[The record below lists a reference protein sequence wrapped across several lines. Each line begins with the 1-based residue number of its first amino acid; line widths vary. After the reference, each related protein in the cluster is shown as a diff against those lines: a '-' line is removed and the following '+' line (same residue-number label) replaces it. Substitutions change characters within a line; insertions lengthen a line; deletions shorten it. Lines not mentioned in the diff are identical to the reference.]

1 MAASGSPTRVA
12 LLGDP
17 GPVQQQIA
25 TAFGSQ
31 GEFILVDV
39 LTNLEKLSRDLRAA
53 EPQLILVDQQVNG
66 QPTLDILDDLAL
78 QFPEVPLVAILPDND
93 PLRAQQ
99 VMLAGARA
107 FIVQPFTQVNL
118 LSTLR
123 RVRELEGRRQQSQT
137 ATQSGAV
144 EAPNRLH
151 TLAVYSPRGG
161 AGCSTIATNL
171 AIAWHEL
178 TNARVLLVDGKLF
191 FGHLGLML
199 NVRTQNTLADLIPH
213 AHMMDE
219 ALVKEVVFEHISGIH
234 VLLSPDDVQVA
245 QGIRSQDLFNVL
257 LGLQR
262 LFDFIVIDTGS
273 AFTENA
279 VTLMDAADRVLLV
292 TVPDLSALHDASRF
306 IQLSRSLAYPAGK
319 LLTVLNR
326 AGLPGGLRTKDVEAA
341 LRHEVFAQ
349 VPDDSHNAMR
359 SLNRGI
365 PLILKYPRSPATRG
379 VQNLARQLR
388 QLESGE
394 PAGIPARV
402 SGKAAKSSP
411 RLATSRSHG

>member
-1 MAASGSPTRVA
+1 MAASGNPTRVA

-25 TAFGSQ
+25 AAFGSQ
-31 GEFILVDV
+31 GEFVLVDV
-39 LTNLEKLSRDLRAA
+39 ITNFEKLTRDLHAT
-53 EPQLILVDQQVNG
+53 EPQLILVDQQVGG

-123 RVRELEGRRQQSQT
+123 RVRELEARRQQSQT
-137 ATQSGAV
+137 ASQTNAS
-144 EAPNRLH
+144 EASDRLH

-161 AGCSTIATNL
+161 AGCSTIASNL
-171 AIAWHEL
+171 AIAWHES
-178 TNARVLLVDGKLF
+178 TKDRVLLVDGKLF
-191 FGHLGLML
+191 FGHLGLIL
-199 NVRTQNTLADLIPH
+199 NIRTQNTLTDLIPH
-213 AHMMDE
+213 AHMLDE

-234 VLLSPDDVQVA
+234 VLLSPGDIQAA

-257 LGLQR
+257 LGLQH
-262 LFDFIVIDTGS
+262 LYDCIVIDTGS

-279 VTLMDAADRVLLV
+279 VTIMDTADRVLLV
-292 TVPDLSALHDASRF
+292 TNPDLSALHDASRF

-326 AGLPGGLRTKDVEAA
+326 AGMPGGLRTKDVEIA
-341 LRHEVFAQ
+341 LRHELFAQ
-349 VPDDSHNAMR
+349 VPDDSANALR

-379 VQNLARQLR
+379 IQNLANQLR
-388 QLESGE
+388 QLYSGE
-394 PAGIPARV
+394 PAGMPV
-402 SGKAAKSSP
+402 KLSKKVTKSKP
-411 RLATSRSHG
+411 RLVPTRGA

>member
-1 MAASGSPTRVA
+1 MAASGNPTRVA
-12 LLGDP
+12 LVGDP
-17 GPVQQQIA
+17 GPVQQQITA
-25 TAFGSQ
+25 AFGSQ
-31 GEFILVDV
+31 GEFVLVDV
-39 LTNLEKLSRDLRAA
+39 LINLEKLSRDLRAA
-53 EPQLILVDQQVNG
+53 EPELILVDQLAGG

-123 RVRELEGRRQQSQT
+123 RVRELEGRRQQSQ
-137 ATQSGAV
+137 AAIQAGSV
-144 EAPNRLH
+144 ETLNRMH

-161 AGCSTIATNL
+161 SGCSTISTNL
-171 AIAWHEL
+171 AIAWHEM
-178 TNARVLLVDGKLF
+178 TKARVLLVDGKLF

-199 NVRTQNTLADLIPH
+199 NVRSQNTLADLIPH
-213 AHMMDE
+213 AHMLDE
-219 ALVKEVVFEHISGIH
+219 GLVKEVVFEHISGIH
-234 VLLSPDDVQVA
+234 ILLSPDDVQIA
-245 QGIRSQDLFNVL
+245 QGIRSQDLFNVIS
-257 LGLQR
+257 GLQR
-262 LFDFIVIDTGS
+262 LYDFIVIDTGS

-279 VTLMDAADRVLLV
+279 VTLMDSADRVLLV
-292 TVPDLSALHDASRF
+292 TNPELSALHDASRF

-326 AGLPGGLRTKDVEAA
+326 AGMPGSLRTRDVEIA
-341 LRHEVFAQ
+341 LRHEVFTQ
-349 VPDDSHNAMR
+349 VPDDSANALR

-379 VQNLARQLR
+379 LQNLAKQLR
-388 QLESGE
+388 QLDGGE
-394 PAGIPARV
+394 MAGKPVRV
-402 SGKAAKSSP
+402 SGKASPNSP
-411 RLATSRSHG
+411 RLAASRSS

>member
-1 MAASGSPTRVA
+1 MAASGSTTRVA

-25 TAFGSQ
+25 AAFGSQ
-31 GEFILVDV
+31 GEFVLVDV
-39 LTNLEKLSRDLRAA
+39 LTDMEKLSRDLRAA
-53 EPQLILVDQQVNG
+53 EPDLILVDQQAGG

-93 PLRAQQ
+93 SLHAQQ

-137 ATQSGAV
+137 AAQSGA
-144 EAPNRLH
+144 ADASNRLR

-161 AGCSTIATNL
+161 SGCSTIAANL

-178 TNARVLLVDGKLF
+178 TKARVLLLDGKLF
-191 FGHLGLML
+191 FGHQGLLL
-199 NVRTQNTLADLIPH
+199 NIRSQNTLADLIPH
-213 AHMMDE
+213 AHMLDE
-219 ALVKEVVFEHISGIH
+219 ALVKEVVFEHITGVH
-234 VLLSPDDVQVA
+234 VLLSPSDIQVA
-245 QGIRSQDLFNVL
+245 QGIRSQDLFNMIV
-257 LGLQR
+257 GLQR
-262 LFDFIVIDTGS
+262 LYDFIVIDTGS

-279 VTLMDAADRVLLV
+279 VTLMDSADRVLLV
-292 TVPDLSALHDASRF
+292 TNPELSALHDASRF

-326 AGLPGGLRTKDVEAA
+326 AGLPGGLRTKDVEIA

-349 VPDDSHNAMR
+349 VPDDGANALR

-365 PLILKYPRSPATRG
+365 PILLKYPRSPATRG
-379 VQNLARQLR
+379 IQSLARHIHKLY
-388 QLESGE
+388 SGE
-394 PAGIPARV
+394 PTNVPANQ
-402 SGKAAKSSP
+402 AAKATKARP
-411 RLATSRSHG
+411 RLAITRSG

>member
-1 MAASGSPTRVA
+1 MAASGNPTRVA

-25 TAFGSQ
+25 AAFGSQ
-31 GEFILVDV
+31 GEFVLVDV
-39 LTNLEKLSRDLRAA
+39 ITNLDKLARDLRAA
-53 EPQLILVDQQVNG
+53 EPELILVDQQVGG

-123 RVRELEGRRQQSQT
+123 RVRELEARRQQSQ
-137 ATQSGAV
+137 ATSQANAS
-144 EAPNRLH
+144 EASDRLH

-161 AGCSTIATNL
+161 AGCSTIASNL

-178 TNARVLLVDGKLF
+178 TKDRVLLVDGKLF
-191 FGHLGLML
+191 FGHLGLIL
-199 NVRTQNTLADLIPH
+199 NIRTQNTLTDLIPH
-213 AHMMDE
+213 AHMLDE
-219 ALVKEVVFEHISGIH
+219 TLVKEVVFEHISGIH
-234 VLLSPDDVQVA
+234 VLLSPGDVQAA
-245 QGIRSQDLFNVL
+245 QGIRSQDLFNVV
-257 LGLQR
+257 LGLQH
-262 LFDFIVIDTGS
+262 LYDCIVIDTGS

-279 VTLMDAADRVLLV
+279 VTIMDTADRVLLV
-292 TVPDLSALHDASRF
+292 TNPDLSALHDASRF

-326 AGLPGGLRTKDVEAA
+326 AGMPGGLRSKDVEIA
-341 LRHEVFAQ
+341 LRHELFAQ
-349 VPDDSHNAMR
+349 VPDDSANALR

-379 VQNLARQLR
+379 IQNLAKQLH
-388 QLESGE
+388 QFYTGE
-394 PAGIPARV
+394 PVGMPV
-402 SGKAAKSSP
+402 KLSKKVTKSSP
-411 RLATSRSHG
+411 RLAPTRGG

>member
-1 MAASGSPTRVA
+1 MAVSGNPTRVV
-12 LLGDP
+12 LVGDP
-17 GPVQQQIA
+17 GPVQQQITA
-25 TAFGSQ
+25 AFGSQ

-39 LTNLEKLSRDLRAA
+39 LANLEKLSRDLHAA
-53 EPQLILVDQQVNG
+53 EPQLILVDQQAGG

-78 QFPEVPLVAILPDND
+78 QFPEVPLVAILAEND

-123 RVRELEGRRQQSQT
+123 RVRELEGRRQQSQ
-137 ATQSGAV
+137 AAVQSGSA

-161 AGCSTIATNL
+161 AGCSTLATNL
-171 AIAWHEL
+171 AIAWHEM
-178 TNARVLLVDGKLF
+178 TKARVLLVDGKLF

-199 NVRTQNTLADLIPH
+199 NVRSQNTLADLIPH
-213 AHMMDE
+213 AHMLDE
-219 ALVKEVVFEHISGIH
+219 GLVKEVVFEHVSGMH
-234 VLLSPDDVQVA
+234 VLLSPGDVQVA
-245 QGIRSQDLFNVL
+245 QGIRSQDLFNVVS
-257 LGLQR
+257 GLQR
-262 LFDFIVIDTGS
+262 LYDFIVIDAGS

-292 TVPDLSALHDASRF
+292 TNPELSALHDASRF
-306 IQLSRSLAYPAGK
+306 IQLSRSLAYPTGK

-326 AGLPGGLRTKDVEAA
+326 AGLTGGLRTRDVEIA

-349 VPDDSHNAMR
+349 VPDDSANALR
-359 SLNRGI
+359 SLNRGV

-379 VQNLARQLR
+379 LQNLANQLR
-388 QLESGE
+388 QLDSGE
-394 PAGIPARV
+394 IAGAPVKV
-402 SGKAAKSSP
+402 SRKTAKSSP
-411 RLATSRSHG
+411 RLAITRSG

>member
-1 MAASGSPTRVA
+1 MATSGNPTRVA

-25 TAFGSQ
+25 AAFGSQ
-31 GEFILVDV
+31 GEFILADV

-53 EPQLILVDQQVNG
+53 EPQLILVDQQAGG

-99 VMLAGARA
+99 VMLGGARA

-123 RVRELEGRRQQSQT
+123 RVLELEGRRQQSQAAAQTNT
-137 ATQSGAV
+137 AETSDH
-144 EAPNRLH
+144 LH

-161 AGCSTIATNL
+161 AGCSTLAANL

-178 TNARVLLVDGKLF
+178 TKGRVLLVDGKLF
-191 FGHLGLML
+191 FGHLGLLL
-199 NVRTQNTLADLIPH
+199 NIRTQNTLTDLIPH
-213 AHMMDE
+213 AHMLDE
-219 ALVKEVVFEHISGIH
+219 ALVKEVAFEHISGVH
-234 VLLSPDDVQVA
+234 VLLSPEDVQVA
-245 QGIRSQDLFNVL
+245 QGVRSQDLFNVTA
-257 LGLQR
+257 GLQR
-262 LFDFIVIDTGS
+262 LYDFIVIDTGS
-273 AFTENA
+273 AFTENS

-292 TVPDLSALHDASRF
+292 TTPELSALHDASRF

-326 AGLPGGLRTKDVEAA
+326 AGLPGGLRTKDVEIA

-349 VPDDSHNAMR
+349 VPDDSANALR

-365 PLILKYPRSPATRG
+365 PLILKYPRSPAARG
-379 VQNLARQLR
+379 VQNLAKQLR
-388 QLESGE
+388 RLNSGE
-394 PAGIPARV
+394 PAGMPV
-402 SGKAAKSSP
+402 KSSKKAAKARP
-411 RLATSRSHG
+411 RLAITRSG

>member
-1 MAASGSPTRVA
+1 MAASGTPTRVA

-17 GPVQQQIA
+17 GPVQQQITA
-25 TAFGSQ
+25 AFGSQ

-39 LTNLEKLSRDLRAA
+39 LTNLEKLSRDMRAA
-53 EPQLILVDQQVNG
+53 EPELILVDQQVGG

-78 QFPEVPLVAILPDND
+78 QFPEVPLVAILVDND

-123 RVRELEGRRQQSQT
+123 RVRELEGRRQQSQA
-137 ATQSGAV
+137 ATQPGAI

-161 AGCSTIATNL
+161 AGCSTLATNL
-171 AIAWHEL
+171 AIAWYEM
-178 TNARVLLVDGKLF
+178 TKARVLLVDGKLF

-199 NVRTQNTLADLIPH
+199 NVRSQNTLADLIPH
-213 AHMMDE
+213 AHMLDE
-219 ALVKEVVFEHISGIH
+219 GLVKEVVFEHISGIH
-234 VLLSPDDVQVA
+234 VLLSPGDVQVA
-245 QGIRSQDLFNVL
+245 QGIRSQDLFNVVS
-257 LGLQR
+257 GLQR
-262 LFDFIVIDTGS
+262 LYDFIVIDTGS

-292 TVPDLSALHDASRF
+292 TNPELSALHDASRF

-326 AGLPGGLRTKDVEAA
+326 AGLPGGLRTRDVEIA

-349 VPDDSHNAMR
+349 VPDDSTNALR
-359 SLNRGI
+359 CLNRGI

-379 VQNLARQLR
+379 LQNLVKQLR
-388 QLESGE
+388 QFDGGE
-394 PAGIPARV
+394 PAGKAVKI
-402 SGKAAKSSP
+402 SGTTPKNSP
-411 RLATSRSHG
+411 RLAASRSS